1 MKRVTAAHTSREQ
14 LRGREQRASPY
25 DPVASADDDVV
36 EAIVVDVCEQR
47 LSFAELR
54 ALMVGAEITPN
65 LLHWRVGDGR
75 VAQQSALHESQ

>member
-1 MKRVTAAHTSREQ
+1 
-14 LRGREQRASPY
+14 
-25 DPVASADDDVV
+25 V